1 MWPNCL
7 RERPMADVVE
17 FTSRTCPEILA
28 AYVCRRRR
36 PSSSSLRKAGD
47 TQKKKAARAKSRSSH
62 RQC

>member
-47 TQKKKAARAKSRSSH
+47 TQKKKAARAK
-62 RQC
+62 